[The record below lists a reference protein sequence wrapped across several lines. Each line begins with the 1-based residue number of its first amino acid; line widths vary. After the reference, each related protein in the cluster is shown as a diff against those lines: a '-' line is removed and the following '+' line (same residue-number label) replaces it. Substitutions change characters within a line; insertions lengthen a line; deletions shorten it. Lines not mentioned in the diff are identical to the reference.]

1 MDASN
6 DLKFIP
12 YGLISVAGKDTMK
25 HIIMQQNEFIE
36 EMSIVTIQDIDIEKE
51 DEVKDLFSK
60 SLSFTGM
67 ERTRKFKEGRY
78 LLITTKLQLH
88 RAQLKADQLLRKYF
102 LEIKNSSRIAV
113 D

>member
-67 ERTRKFKEGRY
+67 ERRRKSKEGRY
-78 LLITTKLQLH
+78 LLITTPTSSTTGNRPITTKV
-88 RAQLKADQLLRKYF
+88 LLRNQEPHDK
-102 LEIKNSSRIAV
+102 
-113 D
+113 